1 MKRRVKDLLNTVIK
15 WAEGKS
21 GILGVALVGSYAR
34 DEAKVDSD
42 VDLVLIA
49 STPKELID
57 KPEWIKEFGDVKSFK
72 IEDWG
77 LVTSLRVFYRGDL
90 EVEYGVTTS
99 EWASEPID
107 ECTRQ
112 VIADGMK
119 ILLDKSG
126 LLDRALK
133 EVSSKGS
140 RSPS

>member
-1 MKRRVKDLLNTVIK
+1 MKKQVQNLLNAVTL
-15 WAEGKS
+15 WAEGKP

-42 VDLVLIA
+42 VDLVLLA

-57 KPEWIKEFGDVKSFK
+57 KPKWIKEFGDVKSFK

-77 LVTSLRVFYRGDL
+77 LVTSLRVFYQGVL
-90 EVEYGVTTS
+90 EVEFGLTTS

-107 ECTRQ
+107 EGTRQ

-119 ILLDKSG
+119 ILFDKSG

-133 EVSSKGS
+133 EVSSEGS
-140 RSPS
+140 S

>member
-1 MKRRVKDLLNTVIK
+1 MKEQVQELLNAVIK
-15 WAEGKS
+15 WAEGKPS
-21 GILGVALVGSYAR
+21 ILGLALVGSYAR

-42 VDLVLIA
+42 VDLVLLT
-49 STPKELID
+49 STPKEFID
-57 KPEWIKEFGDVKSFK
+57 KPEWIREFGDVKSFK

-77 LVTSLRVFYRGDL
+77 LVTSLRVFYQGDL
-90 EVEYGVTTS
+90 EVEFGMTTS

-107 ECTRQ
+107 EGTRQ

-133 EVSSKGS
+133 EASGK
-140 RSPS
+140 RNI